1 MRKERRQE
9 RRRRGGRKGQKRKRE
24 REWKRKGR
32 KNRFWEGQYINGM
45 VYLLK
50 LSGNSMEGI
59 ISKWKLTYFNDENL
73 NINNCLR

>member
-9 RRRRGGRKGQKRKRE
+9 RRRRGRRKGQMEKK
-24 REWKRKGR
+24 REWKSKER
-32 KNRFWEGQYINGM
+32 KNRFLEGHDINGM

-50 LSGNSMEGI
+50 LSGSSMEGI
-59 ISKWKLTYFNDENL
+59 ISKLKLTYINKETL